1 MLIFRE
7 QYMAMVLQD
16 GPEAPGSAQ
25 DLSSTL
31 GKLFD
36 FSSCIF
42 AVGTMQ
48 IKSEHSCVREN
59 IYQIID
65 SLAFAGT
72 ISYDWLLLFWLGAW
86 IEKKFLCGYSCVL
99 IITDIRVSRGHPV
112 HCSMFSSIPPYILPT
127 WCQRYP
133 PTPVITRRNISR
145 QGKMSQMSPQGRNHP
160 RERPPGLGNSI
171 DTPIPETMFCNHL
184 VY

>member
-36 FSSCIF
+36 FSFCIF

-48 IKSEHSCVREN
+48 IKSEDSCVREN
-59 IYQIID
+59 IYQVID
-65 SLAFAGT
+65 SLGFAGA

-86 IEKKFLCGYSCVL
+86 IEKKFLWGYSCVL
-99 IITDIRVSRGHPV
+99 SLLTLGLVGAILCIVACLAVS
-112 HCSMFSSIPPYILPT
+112 LPT
-127 WCQRYP
+127 FYP
-133 PTPVITRRNISR
+133 HDAIGTRLPQSLQGEISPDKEKCLRCSLKDRITPMWDPWVREFHWHSHTRNYV
-145 QGKMSQMSPQGRNHP
+145 
-160 RERPPGLGNSI
+160 L
-171 DTPIPETMFCNHL
+171 
-184 VY
+184 